1 MICIYKFNHLLKI
14 IQHYEMIGGLHV
26 VNLRGPDRAEHEKEL
41 NKDATER

>member
-1 MICIYKFNHLLKI
+1 MIYKIKHLRKNI
-14 IQHYEMIGGLHV
+14 SHYKMIGGLHV